1 MSLICLFPGQGSQ
14 VKGMGAELF
23 DRYPDWTA
31 DADRVLGYSIR
42 ELCVDDPRGELGLTQ
57 FTQPALY
64 VVNALT
70 YRAKREDGMAAPDF
84 VAGHSLGEYDA
95 LLAAGCFDFA
105 TGLQMVKERGRMMGL
120 VTGGGMAA
128 VIGME
133 PAKIQETLA
142 GSDAGRRVDVANF
155 NTFDQTVI
163 AGPKGDLDTVKA
175 DFEAA
180 GVRAYIPLNVS
191 APFHSRY
198 MREPQATFDVFLGGF
213 SFAAPT
219 IPVISNVTGRPY
231 ESDKVQKTLSEQ
243 IGNSVQWLESMR
255 YLMQQAE
262 PEFIECGPGT
272 VLAKMLVAIR
282 KKLK

>member
-14 VKGMGAELF
+14 AKGMGAELF

-42 ELCVDDPRGELGLTQ
+42 ELCVDDPREELGLTQ

-70 YRAKREDGMAAPDF
+70 YRAKRDDGMAAPDF
-84 VAGHSLGEYDA
+84 LAGHSLGEYDA

-105 TGLQMVKERGRMMGL
+105 TGLQMVKERGRMMGT

-128 VIGME
+128 VIGMA
-133 PAKIQETLA
+133 PDDIQNVLA
-142 GSDAGRRVDVANF
+142 GSEAGRRVDVANF

-163 AGPKGDLDTVKA
+163 AGPKADLEAVKA

-198 MREPQATFDVFLGGF
+198 MREPQMAFDTFLRNFQ
-213 SFAAPT
+213 FAAPE
-219 IPVISNVTGRPY
+219 VEVVSNVSGRPY
-231 ESDKVQKTLSEQ
+231 QGDQVRQTLSEQ
-243 IGNSVQWLESMR
+243 IGNSVRWLDSML
-255 YLMQQAE
+255 YLMKQPE
-262 PEFIECGPGT
+262 PEFVECGPGS

>member
-23 DRYPDWTA
+23 DRYPDWTGE
-31 DADRVLGYSIR
+31 ADRVLGFSIR
-42 ELCVDDPRGELGLTQ
+42 ALCVDDPRGELGLTQ

-70 YRAKREDGMAAPDF
+70 YRAKRDDGMAAPQF

-95 LLAAGCFDFA
+95 LLAAGCFDFV
-105 TGLQMVKERGRMMGL
+105 TGLTMVKERGRMMGQ
-120 VTGGGMAA
+120 VAGGGMAA

-133 PAKIQETLA
+133 PARIQEVLA

-155 NTFDQTVI
+155 NSIDQTVI
-163 AGPKGDLDTVKA
+163 AGPKDDLDAVKA
-175 DFEAA
+175 AFEAA

-198 MREPQATFDVFLGGF
+198 MREPQMAFDGFLRGF
-213 SFAAPT
+213 TFAAPA
-219 IPVISNVTGRPY
+219 IPVISNVSARPY
-231 ESDKVQKTLSEQ
+231 QSDMVRQTLSEQ
-243 IGNSVQWLESMR
+243 IGNSVQWLESML
-255 YLMQQAE
+255 YLMRQPD
-262 PEFIECGPGT
+262 PEFVECGPGS
-272 VLAKMLVAIR
+272 VLTKMLAAIR
-282 KKLK
+282 KKMR